1 MHDPSC
7 LAAAARQAARRH
19 PRPPTLSLVLSA
31 LCGVLAACAV
41 WVLVEVK
48 RHRERQ
54 ARLLEGYDRLSP
66 IGGLVV
72 AAQRVPAGRQ
82 VINVSP

>member
-7 LAAAARQAARRH
+7 LAAAARQAAQRR
-19 PRPPTLSLVLSA
+19 PGASTGSLLLSA
-31 LCGVLAACAV
+31 LCGALAAGAIWVLA
-41 WVLVEVK
+41 EVK

-54 ARLLEGYDRLSP
+54 TRLLEGYDRLSP

-72 AAQRVPAGRQ
+72 SAQRVPAERR